1 MCHDTNKIIKMYG
14 RKQST
19 AGIDP
24 GAMNLMQSAGGL
36 GGAPGGPLGLDY
48 GVDEPH
54 GEGSEVIWSSR
65 NGPRKLLRFLS
76 LLRYV
81 VSYLEYDELEI

>member
-1 MCHDTNKIIKMYG
+1 MYG
-14 RKQST
+14 RKQSI

-24 GAMNLMQSAGGL
+24 NTLNLMQSGGGV
-36 GGAPGGPLGLDY
+36 GGAGGPLGALDY
-48 GVDEPH
+48 GLDETLH

-76 LLRYV
+76 LLR
-81 VSYLEYDELEI
+81 

>member
-1 MCHDTNKIIKMYG
+1 MYG

-24 GAMNLMQSAGGL
+24 GTLNLIQTGGV
-36 GGAPGGPLGLDY
+36 GGVGGGPLGALDY
-48 GVDEPH
+48 GLDETFH

-76 LLRYV
+76 LLRYALIV
-81 VSYLEYDELEI
+81 VLK

>member
-1 MCHDTNKIIKMYG
+1 MYG

-24 GAMNLMQSAGGL
+24 GTINLMQSAGGL
-36 GGAPGGPLGLDY
+36 GGAAGGPPFDY
-48 GVDEPH
+48 GVDEAH

-65 NGPRKLLRFLS
+65 NGPRKFLRFLS
-76 LLRYV
+76 LLR
-81 VSYLEYDELEI
+81 

>member
-1 MCHDTNKIIKMYG
+1 MYG

-24 GAMNLMQSAGGL
+24 GTINLMQSAGG
-36 GGAPGGPLGLDY
+36 GPASGPLGLDY
-48 GVDEPH
+48 GVDETH

-76 LLRYV
+76 LLR
-81 VSYLEYDELEI
+81 